1 VVDFKLTPEQESIVS
16 AIANIC
22 TVFGD
27 DYWLKCDRQHRY
39 PEEFWAALAG
49 NGWLGICIPQAYG
62 GSGLGI
68 VEASLMM
75 QAIAESGAG
84 FSGCSAI
91 HLNIFGLNPVVVFGT
106 DEQRRRMLPPVARG
120 EQKSCFAVTE
130 PDTGLNTTRLKT
142 RARRD
147 DDHYVVDGE
156 KVWITGAQESSKML
170 LLARTTPLDKLE
182 KPSAGLSLFYT
193 DIDRECVEIREIEKM
208 GRHAVDSNQMF
219 FDGLRVPVA
228 DRIGEEGKG
237 FEYILHGMNPERI
250 LIAAE
255 CVGLGR
261 AALRKA
267 TAYAQ
272 MRKVFDRPIG
282 MNQAIQHPLAECW
295 MNLEAANLTML
306 RAAWRYDERMPCGA
320 DANAAKYLA
329 AEACYRACETA
340 MLTHGGFG
348 YAEDYHVERYMR
360 EAMIPRIAPISPQ
373 LILCYIAE
381 RVLGLPKSY

>member
-1 VVDFKLTPEQESIVS
+1 VVEFKLTPEQESIVS
-16 AIANIC
+16 AITGIC
-22 TVFGD
+22 AGFSD
-27 DYWLKCDRQHRY
+27 EYWLKCDRQHRY

-49 NGWLGICIPQAYG
+49 NGWLGICMPEVYG

-84 FSGCSAI
+84 ISGCSAI

-106 DEQRRRMLPPVARG
+106 DEQMRRMLPPVARG

-130 PDTGLNTTRLKT
+130 PDAGLNTTRLKT

-147 DDHYVVDGE
+147 GDHYVVDGE
-156 KVWITGAQESSKML
+156 KVWITGAQESNKML
-170 LLARTTPLDKLE
+170 LLARTTPLDKVE

-193 DIDRECVEIREIEKM
+193 DIDRERVAIHEIEKM
-208 GRHAVDSNQMF
+208 GRHAVDSNQIF

-228 DRIGEEGKG
+228 DRIGEEGRG

-267 TAYAQ
+267 TAYAKA
-272 MRKVFDRPIG
+272 RKVFDRPIG

-306 RAAWRYDERMPCGA
+306 RAAWRYDEEMPCGA
-320 DANAAKYLA
+320 DANTAKYLA
-329 AEACYRACETA
+329 AEACYKACETA

-348 YAEDYHVERYMR
+348 YAEEYHVERYMR

>member
-1 VVDFKLTPEQESIVS
+1 MDFKLTPEQESIVA
-16 AIANIC
+16 AIAGIC
-22 TVFGD
+22 TAFGD
-27 DYWLKCDRQHRY
+27 EYWLECDRQHRY
-39 PEEFWAALAG
+39 PQEFWAALAG
-49 NGWLGICIPQAYG
+49 NGWLGICIPQIYG

-84 FSGCSAI
+84 ISGCSAI

-142 RARRD
+142 RARREG
-147 DDHYVVDGE
+147 DHYVVDGE
-156 KVWITGAQESSKML
+156 KVWITGAQESKKML
-170 LLARTTPLDKLE
+170 LLARTAPPDQGE

-193 DIDRECVEIREIEKM
+193 DVDRAYVEIREIAKM
-208 GRHAVDSNQMF
+208 GRHAVDSNQIF

-237 FEYILHGMNPERI
+237 FEYILHGLNPERI

-267 TAYAQ
+267 TAYAK

-306 RAAWRYDERMPCGA
+306 RAAWRYDEKMPCGA
-320 DANAAKYLA
+320 DANAGKYLA

-348 YAEDYHVERYMR
+348 YAEEYHVERYMR

-381 RVLGLPKSY
+381 RVLGLPRSY